1 MASEYK
7 YVSAI
12 IVHDA
17 NIHLT
22 LDEQPLQIS
31 YEYKDG
37 DLNLYLKYNT
47 KIDIEKLEIDKSLK
61 NIDLTE
67 IKNITFKKVK
77 NSNFLNNE
85 KIWYASWCNK
95 LKYTDND
102 INTKVNYITDEE
114 DINNLLKDQFCL
126 GYFVKL
132 SYNTNFIYAYIY
144 EKTPWKTIDCGCVFS
159 HNLNDLMYKILK
171 QL

>member
-1 MASEYK
+1 MEYEYK

-12 IVHDA
+12 VVHDA

-37 DLNLYLKYNT
+37 YLILYLKYNT
-47 KIDIEKLEIDKSLK
+47 KIDIEKLEIDKSLT

-67 IKNITFKKVK
+67 IKNISFKKVK

-102 INTKVNYITDEE
+102 IKSKVNYISNEE
-114 DINNLLKDQFCL
+114 DINSVLQDKFCL
-126 GYFVKL
+126 EYFVKL
-132 SYNTNFIYAYIY
+132 SYHTSVLYAYIY
-144 EKTPWKTIDCGCVFS
+144 EKTVWKTIDCGCVYS
-159 HNLNDLMYKILK
+159 YNLNDLMYKILK